1 MLTGNIIK
9 SAVLSDEKTGKTT
22 LFGVA
27 QYYDN
32 MVNFKVAYD
41 WDTLDYEWFTKEL
54 KDTLA
59 RDLDIATSKMDI
71 NADSLLSKM
80 RAYSEWNKETKR

>member
-9 SAVLSDEKTGKTT
+9 SSVLSDDKTGGTV

-32 MVNFKVAYD
+32 MVNFKVPYD
-41 WDTLDYEWFTKEL
+41 WETLDVEWFIKEL

-59 RDLDIATSKMDI
+59 RDLDIAVSHMEIDEK
-71 NADSLLSKM
+71 SLLAKM
-80 RAYSEWNKETKR
+80 KAYSDWNKK

>member
-9 SAVLSDEKTGKTT
+9 TQILSDNETGKTT

-32 MVNFKVAYD
+32 MVNFKVPYD
-41 WDTLDYEWFTKEL
+41 LDTLDYEWFIKEL
-54 KDTLA
+54 KDMLA
-59 RDLDIATSKMDI
+59 RDLDIAVSHMEIDE
-71 NADSLLSKM
+71 NSLLAKM
-80 RAYSEWNKETKR
+80 KAYSDWNKK